1 MIVGQIL
8 QDDLARRRAD
18 EAQAKRMVHVLRELG
33 AIRPLTAEDVLDVL
47 QSEGPRPSSK
57 GWAERLRDAW
67 RRWWAR
73 GRR

>member
-1 MIVGQIL
+1 MIIGQIL
-8 QDDLARRRAD
+8 QDEMARWREEIARHRAAMD
-18 EAQAKRMVHVLRELG
+18 EGDWK
-33 AIRPLTAEDVLDVL
+33 P
-47 QSEGPRPSSK
+47 PRPK